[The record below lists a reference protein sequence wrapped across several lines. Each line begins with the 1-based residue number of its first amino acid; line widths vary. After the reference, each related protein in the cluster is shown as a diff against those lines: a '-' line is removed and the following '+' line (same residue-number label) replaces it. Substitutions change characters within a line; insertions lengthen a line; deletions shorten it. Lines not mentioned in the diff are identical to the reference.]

1 MTDNRL
7 RLLASWLE
15 DSDSNVDSYYDGS
28 LESAI
33 KYAKAEVKQEIGSL
47 LQEIIYMSD
56 EDVIRQVIPLRKE
69 KTEYPFKEFKKQ
81 VKNYLMDNYMVTIN
95 DISDENQIYQEYNDG
110 GDAKEFVDWLASK
123 YNLNKIK

>member
-33 KYAKAEVKQEIGSL
+33 KYAKAEVKQEIGGL
-47 LQEIIYMSD
+47 LQEIIDMSD
-56 EDVIRQVIPLRKE
+56 EDVIRQVIPLGKE
-69 KTEYPFKEFKKQ
+69 KTEYPF
-81 VKNYLMDNYMVTIN
+81 
-95 DISDENQIYQEYNDG
+95 
-110 GDAKEFVDWLASK
+110 
-123 YNLNKIK
+123 